1 MSNNKQTAAKL
12 DIDTRFLLANERT
25 LLAWVRTS
33 LAVEAGGVALV
44 ALHKQVAFLGVA
56 ILLAGGAVALIGYH
70 RFIAA
75 DRAIR
80 AGKMPPSGSGP
91 AVQVFGVVAISII
104 LAIAQ
109 ITILK

>member
-1 MSNNKQTAAKL
+1 MTGREKHEKL
-12 DIDTRFLLANERT
+12 DVDTRFLLANERT
-25 LLAWVRTS
+25 LLAWIRTS
-33 LAVEAGGVALV
+33 LAVEAGGVALA
-44 ALHKQVAFLGVA
+44 ALHKQQFFLGVMV
-56 ILLAGGAVALIGYH
+56 LLCGGVVALIGYH

-80 AGKMPPSGSGP
+80 SGKMPPSGSGP
-91 AVQVFGVVAISII
+91 AVQVFGVVGIALL